1 LRGVESGVTFETV
14 DGLCARFPWLSRR
27 VVHGLA
33 SERRIPHRR
42 MQNQRPLLFV
52 VEEVEAWFDNP
63 ALELEVIELEGN
75 GRIVRPK
82 GMA

>member
-1 LRGVESGVTFETV
+1 MTFCTV
-14 DGLCARFPWLSRR
+14 ADLCAKFPWLSAR

-42 MQNQRPLLFV
+42 LPRQRPLLFV

-63 ALELEVIELEGN
+63 ALELEVTELDGN

-82 GMA
+82 GSA

>member
-1 LRGVESGVTFETV
+1 MTFATV
-14 DGLCARFPWLSRR
+14 SDLASAYPWLSAR
-27 VVHGLA
+27 VIHQLA

-42 MQNQRPLLFV
+42 LPRQRPLLFL

-63 ALELEVIELEGN
+63 ALELEVIELHGN

-82 GMA
+82 VGTA